1 MHSTN
6 SEKNKYSIQGYC
18 RKDKKTFDMLNRAS
32 HTIQDVLEPFL
43 YMEICALVACFKYHY
58 FKSRDNSDEN
68 KMKYF
73 EITDL

>member
-1 MHSTN
+1 
-6 SEKNKYSIQGYC
+6 
-18 RKDKKTFDMLNRAS
+18 MLNRAS